1 MFITELNNKYYIGND
16 FVECLTGKLSG
27 KTYEVIAVTKNKE
40 FNCEVQA
47 DSIDLAQQYVVDAN
61 RNSKTKFYS
70 FRITLLNNRK

>member
-40 FNCEVQA
+40 FICEVQA
-47 DSIDLAQQYVVDAN
+47 DSIDLA
-61 RNSKTKFYS
+61 
-70 FRITLLNNRK
+70 